1 MMARSTLSLIAALT
15 VAAASTASAA
25 GDSAPVLQD
34 RSIAYVLTD
43 WHWAIYQTPDGKTEC
58 PQGYN
63 DGPREQFKALYPD
76 DGTQRTYVDTA
87 MARESDIW
95 FPGTQKDDF
104 PFHEAQGKIAYG
116 LNLDGKIGPH
126 DFTSPEGEPGI
137 DNQLYRALGCI
148 ANYRG
153 PDGTLYYFTNKYLED
168 HNYNRIVIV
177 LSNVDSLVNDDD
189 VSVTT
194 YRGLDS
200 LLTDAAGKDYL
211 PRGTQRLDLR
221 WGQQFIQHLH
231 GHIKNGVLETD
242 PADVTLPASAAFA
255 DLTVQVFRG
264 FRLRLKLTS
273 DDANGLMAGYADVA
287 AVYRQL
293 NESWSTHHQSYGQ
306 ESATSLYRALHRLAD
321 GYPDASSG
329 KNTAIS
335 SAMLVKFKQV
345 FIKRPA
351 GEGAVQTAQAH

>member
-1 MMARSTLSLIAALT
+1 MIARSSLALVAALT
-15 VAAASTASAA
+15 VAASVTRAA
-25 GDSAPVLQD
+25 DENRPVLQN

-43 WHWAIYQTPDGKTEC
+43 WHWAIYQTPDGKAEC
-58 PQGYN
+58 PNGLN
-63 DGPREQFKALYPD
+63 DGPREQFKVLFPN
-76 DGTQRTYVDTA
+76 DGKERTYVDTA

-95 FPGTQKDDF
+95 FPGTYKDPF

-116 LNLDGKIGPH
+116 LNLDGKVGPN

-153 PDGTLYYFTNKYLED
+153 PDGTLYYFTNKYLQD
-168 HNYNRIVIV
+168 HNYNRVVIV
-177 LSNVDSLVNDDD
+177 LTNVDSLVNDDD
-189 VSVTT
+189 VTVTT

-211 PRGTQRLDLR
+211 PRGSQRLDLR

-231 GHIKNGVLETD
+231 GRIKNGTLETD

-264 FRLRLKLTS
+264 LRLRLKLTP
-273 DDANGLMAGYADVA
+273 DGAEGLMAGYVDVA
-287 AVYRQL
+287 AFYRQL

-306 ESATSLYRALHRLAD
+306 ESSPSLYRALWRLAD
-321 GYPDASSG
+321 GYPDPSTGRNS
-329 KNTAIS
+329 AIS
-335 SAMLVKFKQV
+335 SAMNVKFKQV
-345 FIKRPA
+345 FIESADPHA
-351 GEGAVQTAQAH
+351 GLQTAQAR